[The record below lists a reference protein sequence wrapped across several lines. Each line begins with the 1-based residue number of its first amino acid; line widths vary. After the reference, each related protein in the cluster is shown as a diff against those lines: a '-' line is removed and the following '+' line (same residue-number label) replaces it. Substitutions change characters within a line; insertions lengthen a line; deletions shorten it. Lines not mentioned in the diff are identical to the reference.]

1 MVDSNRCE
9 CCGDRIAIDDTT
21 PDRAPA
27 ADSPVPIEDAM
38 ATPIPD
44 DVGAAMERAYALDAP
59 PATIAEWLDGVLAAY
74 RAAGE
79 TVTADDMCAVDDA
92 RHEIELDGGATVPGT
107 DAAAAEY
114 ICVLDPLAVPFIDG
128 TAGTVRSESPVSD
141 ATIEFRVGPSEL
153 SVDPA
158 TAIVSL
164 GVDAPTD
171 DAEGAAA
178 DDARDAAPT
187 AAASEPH
194 AGLTVED
201 TYEMLCPYGH
211 AFRDQDAYE
220 RWDAEQD
227 GIATMSLDAE
237 TAVGV
242 AVGIAGRLGA
252 AE

>member
-1 MVDSNRCE
+1 MADSNRCE
-9 CCGDRIAIDDTT
+9 CCSDRIAIDDTD
-21 PDRAPA
+21 PGRAPT
-27 ADSPVPIEDAM
+27 ADPPVPVEDAM

-44 DVGAAMERAYALDAP
+44 DVGAAMEGAYDLDAP

-92 RHEIELDGGATVPGT
+92 RHEVELDGGAAVPGT

-141 ATIEFRVGPSEL
+141 ATIEFRVSPSEI
-153 SVDPA
+153 SVDPE
-158 TAIVSL
+158 TAVVSL
-164 GVDAPTD
+164 GI
-171 DAEGAAA
+171 DAE
-178 DDARDAAPT
+178 DDDT
-187 AAASEPH
+187 GSASE
-194 AGLTVED
+194 LTFED
-201 TYEMLCPYGH
+201 TYELLCPYGH
-211 AFRDQDAYE
+211 AFRDEAAYE
-220 RWDAEQD
+220 RWDAERD

-242 AVGIAGRLGA
+242 AVGIARRLDA